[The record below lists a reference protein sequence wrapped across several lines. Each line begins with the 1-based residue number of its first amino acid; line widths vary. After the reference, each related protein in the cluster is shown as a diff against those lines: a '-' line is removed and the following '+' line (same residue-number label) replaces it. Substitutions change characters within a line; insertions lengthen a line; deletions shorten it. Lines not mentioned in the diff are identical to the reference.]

1 MKFTKRKINWIA
13 TAGVLFLGLAVTG
26 GHANPPTPQKGDWR
40 PTLSPD
46 AQSEALRQTFT
57 GNSDWRINRRQET
70 FNGAV
75 TRNPDN
81 GDLRSRTYVLY
92 DEDRNA
98 RFFIDNDNTANF
110 EGKEV
115 EISGNL
121 DAATNTIHA
130 ESINEIA
137 RPRSSALL
145 GK

>member
-1 MKFTKRKINWIA
+1 MKSTKRKISLIGIA
-13 TAGVLFLGLAVTG
+13 GLLFLGLGVTG
-26 GHANPPTPQKGDWR
+26 GHANPPAPQKGDWR
-40 PTLSPD
+40 PSLSPD
-46 AQSEALRQTFT
+46 AREALRQTFT

-75 TRNPDN
+75 TRILDN
-81 GDLRSRTYVLY
+81 GDLRSQTYVLY

-98 RFFIDNDNTANF
+98 RFFIDNDNVANY

-115 EISGNL
+115 ELSGNL
-121 DAATNTIHA
+121 DAANHTIHA

-137 RPRSSALL
+137 RPRRSALL